1 MAARIQSPVKQRKSL
16 PLTAENEAEIV
27 KVLQTSSYQ
36 QALEELSGRKIIDMD
51 LSTAAVMH
59 AIFEVGISAVRQQ
72 AEREGYAQI
81 AASMVS
87 LDSREQRK
95 VARRRQPAWSE
106 E

>member
-1 MAARIQSPVKQRKSL
+1 MAVRIQSPVRQRKSL
-16 PLTAENEAEIV
+16 PLTAENEAEIA
-27 KVLQTSSYQ
+27 KVLTTASYQ

-81 AASMVS
+81 AMSMANPE
-87 LDSREQRK
+87 SREHRK

>member
-27 KVLQTSSYQ
+27 KVLQTTSYQ

-81 AASMVS
+81 AMSMASP
-87 LDSREQRK
+87 DSREQRK